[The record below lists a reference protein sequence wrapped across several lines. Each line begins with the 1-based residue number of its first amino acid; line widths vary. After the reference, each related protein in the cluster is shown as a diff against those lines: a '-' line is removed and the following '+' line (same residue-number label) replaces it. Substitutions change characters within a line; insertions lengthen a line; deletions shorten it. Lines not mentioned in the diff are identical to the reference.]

1 MYTLLSLS
9 FRLSLFYNDYETR
22 HTTYINHARWHRC
35 LRSDDPRVEGYTC
48 YLIFLSFFFFK
59 KIQFSFLV

>member
-48 YLIFLSFFFFK
+48 NLIFLSFFF
-59 KIQFSFLV
+59 